1 MFNMRGPSRIA
12 AINIPKNKTSR
23 KRGVVYR
30 SIEIFYLLSPRADGF
45 DPFSHIFKFVGFRM
59 GCVIT
64 QDFEQGLVC
73 AKDGF
78 FHSEGE
84 NKKSNTPEGALLFKI
99 RSLLAQI
106 IAQFS
111 ADGGVAQAAEGL
123 RFDLPDALTGDAH
136 FATNFFKSVGLTV

>member
-59 GCVIT
+59 GCVTT

-73 AKDGF
+73 VKDGF
-78 FHSEGE
+78 FIQ
-84 NKKSNTPEGALLFKI
+84 KVKI
-99 RSLLAQI
+99 KQQYTRRC
-106 IAQFS
+106 IA
-111 ADGGVAQAAEGL
+111 V
-123 RFDLPDALTGDAH
+123 
-136 FATNFFKSVGLTV
+136 